1 MPARRGIMQTG
12 IFRGQPQR
20 RAEEVG
26 VLQVKWPRGQPPALT
41 WPDLAEG
48 DQLATISE
56 APRGAGWPVLTP
68 ASARQT
74 PSVHWGGYAIAF
86 WALAL
91 VTLGA
96 KFASSFVFD
105 LNLMESYGV
114 IMARH
119 PSLSFPDH
127 PPLTWWLISLV
138 THAFGSEAAPLVRAP
153 FMLLFLGTSWLLYR
167 MTECLFDARAAFYAA
182 GMLTLAPLF
191 GLWVGALALTDGL
204 TIFFALAA
212 VFCLIRI
219 FFEPEEDRLHLWRL
233 WLGAGMFFGLA
244 LASKYTAILLLPGLL
259 LFLISSGPERS
270 RWLLRPHPYLA
281 MAASL
286 IPLLPV
292 LIWNAEHGWISFL
305 YQGGRAGFDE
315 SLHPMRMLRWIL
327 AQSLYLQPWIFIALI
342 AELWRGL
349 NAGPASEKGW
359 FCVCL
364 ALTPLVFFPGVML
377 WSSQPLRGY
386 HWAAIGYVMLFPLI
400 GAALDRLAAERPQTA
415 KRWITAAAVTFAAA
429 LVFLVSHAMTGW
441 GGAALGR
448 IDPAPFRQADP
459 ILTELFDW
467 ADLPK
472 ALRDRHIDPAHHF
485 ITGPRWEACA
495 KAGYVLKTPYRMLCL
510 APDSVH
516 FADLADPAT
525 FRGHATDGGG
535 ESCP

>member
-1 MPARRGIMQTG
+1 MISQAARS
-12 IFRGQPQR
+12 
-20 RAEEVG
+20 A
-26 VLQVKWPRGQPPALT
+26 A
-41 WPDLAEG
+41 
-48 DQLATISE
+48 
-56 APRGAGWPVLTP
+56 WPVPMLG
-68 ASARQT
+68 SDRET
-74 PSVHWGGYAIAF
+74 PSVNSRRYAIAF

-91 VTLGA
+91 ATFGA
-96 KFASSFVFD
+96 KFAASFVFD

-153 FMLLFLGTSWLLYR
+153 FMILFLGTSWLLYR
-167 MTECLFDARAAFYAA
+167 ITECLFGARSAFYAA
-182 GMLTLAPLF
+182 GTLTLAPLF

-204 TIFFALAA
+204 TILFALAA

-219 FFEPEEDRLHLWRL
+219 FFEPEQDWLRL
-233 WLGAGMFFGLA
+233 WQLWLAAGLFFGLA
-244 LASKYTAILLLPGLL
+244 LTSKYTAILLLPGLL
-259 LFLISSGPERS
+259 LFLISSGPDRR

-281 MAASL
+281 IAVSL
-286 IPLLPV
+286 LPLLPV

-305 YQGGRAGFDE
+305 YQGGRAGFDDG
-315 SLHPMRMLRWIL
+315 LHPMRMLRWIF
-327 AQSLYLQPWIFIALI
+327 AQFLYLQPWIFIALI

-349 NAGPASEKGW
+349 KTGPASEKSW

-364 ALTPLVFFPGVML
+364 AVTPVVFFPGVML

-400 GAALDRLAAERPQTA
+400 GAAFDRLAADRPRAT
-415 KRWITAAAVTFAAA
+415 KRWITVAVVTFAAA

-441 GGAALGR
+441 VGLVVAR
-448 IDPAPFRQADP
+448 VDPAPFRQADP

-467 ADLPK
+467 TDLPK
-472 ALRDRHIDPAHHF
+472 ALRDRHIDPAHYF
-485 ITGPRWEACA
+485 VTGPRWEACA
-495 KAGYVLKTPYRMLCL
+495 KAGYVLTVPYRLLCL

-516 FADLADPAT
+516 FADLADPAA
-525 FRGHATDGGG
+525 FRGQDAIIVDLSATFEAITAAMGSKFDRIEAEAPIPLSYFGRTMMSLKVYRGIRFHDR
-535 ESCP
+535 